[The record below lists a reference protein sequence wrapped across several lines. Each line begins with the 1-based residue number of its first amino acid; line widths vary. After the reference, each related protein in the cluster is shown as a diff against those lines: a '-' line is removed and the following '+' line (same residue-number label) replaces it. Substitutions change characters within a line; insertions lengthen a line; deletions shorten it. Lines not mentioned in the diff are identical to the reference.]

1 MNILYWFINLFKSD
15 INRIRMGHE
24 LLEVDNFYFLTV
36 SARSGQDPKK
46 VFKEFNSWK
55 FKRLIKKY
63 SSFPKYLNSSAVEEV
78 IHKLSSSRMSFLAF
92 DELRWNSVN
101 SKEFEKTVLPIFLI
115 DIDTLRNSFSEF
127 LYLDFHHS
135 DMTKKFNNFYQKIVI
150 DPETLENAVAS
161 WSFCEYCEDNTPVT
175 SYGYCTK
182 CDSRLKFFEESEK
195 KKINKRLGKIAENL
209 AEAS

>member
-1 MNILYWFINLFKSD
+1 MSILYWFINLFKSN

-46 VFKEFNSWK
+46 VFKEFNSRK
-55 FKRLIKKY
+55 FKKLIKKH
-63 SSFPKYLNSSAVEEV
+63 SSFPKYLNSSAVEQV
-78 IHKLSSSRMSFLAF
+78 IHKLSSRRMSYIIF
-92 DELRWNSVN
+92 DELMGLSVN
-101 SKEFEKTVLPIFLI
+101 SKEFEKTVLPIFLV
-115 DIDTLRNSFSEF
+115 DIDTLRDSFSEF
-127 LYLDFHHS
+127 SYLDFHHS
-135 DMTKKFNNFYQKIVI
+135 DMTKKFNNFYQKVVL

-161 WSFCEYCEDNTPVT
+161 WSFCNYCDEDTPVT

-182 CDSRLKFFEESEK
+182 CDSRSRFFEDAEK